1 VAGGVDADPLP
12 VDERGGAE
20 EFGVGE
26 IAARTGL
33 TKTRSETPR
42 LDARDIKILAIL
54 QREGRIPKAALA
66 ERVNLSAT
74 PCWERLRRLE
84 EAGIIQSYGAQIS
97 LKAFGPVAI
106 VFVEIEIESHRS
118 EDFVRFEEAVARVP
132 EIVECWAV
140 GGGIDYLCKVVVRNL
155 TDYQALIERMLG
167 DQVGIRRYYSYVVTS
182 AVKHEPM
189 PVSLLAQPTA

>member
-1 VAGGVDADPLP
+1 VPENLDAAAAAVLDLAGLSTG
-12 VDERGGAE
+12 
-20 EFGVGE
+20 
-26 IAARTGL
+26 ARTGL

-84 EAGIIQSYGAQIS
+84 EAGIIESYGAQIS

-106 VFVEIEIESHRS
+106 IFVEIEIESHRS
-118 EDFVRFEEAVARVP
+118 EDFARFEGAVGRIP

-155 TDYQALIERMLG
+155 TDYQALVERMLG

-182 AVKHEPM
+182 AVKNEPM
-189 PVSLLAQPTA
+189 PVNLLVQPTT

>member
-1 VAGGVDADPLP
+1 MSFARFCLPENLDAAAADVLKSPGLS
-12 VDERGGAE
+12 RG
-20 EFGVGE
+20 
-26 IAARTGL
+26 ARTGL

-84 EAGIIQSYGAQIS
+84 EAGIIESYGAQIS

-118 EDFVRFEEAVARVP
+118 EDFSRFEHAVARIP

-155 TDYQALIERMLG
+155 TDYQALIEKMLG

-182 AVKHEPM
+182 AVKNEPM
-189 PVSLLAQPTA
+189 PVDLLVQP

>member
-1 VAGGVDADPLP
+1 
-12 VDERGGAE
+12 
-20 EFGVGE
+20 
-26 IAARTGL
+26 L

-84 EAGIIQSYGAQIS
+84 EAGIIESYGAQIS

-118 EDFVRFEEAVARVP
+118 EDFARFEQAVGRIA

-182 AVKHEPM
+182 AIKSEPM
-189 PVSLLAQPTA
+189 PVNLLAQPTA

>member
-1 VAGGVDADPLP
+1 
-12 VDERGGAE
+12 
-20 EFGVGE
+20 
-26 IAARTGL
+26 L

-118 EDFVRFEEAVARVP
+118 EDFSRFEHAVARIQ

-182 AVKHEPM
+182 AVKNEPM
-189 PVSLLAQPTA
+189 PVNLLAQP